1 MPDNTSQLFHAVRV
15 GRASNDIVQQI
26 KANIFEGKLTP
37 GDRLPSE
44 KELIEHFGVSR
55 ITVRDAMRVLES
67 QGLVEI
73 KVGAGGGAFVTTPS
87 AEPIAQVL
95 TDMLRLQGISIQEL
109 VEARL
114 VVETSIVT
122 FAAER
127 ANQKD
132 LDAMERAIEEAR
144 TARQEGVSRFTP
156 FSVNFH
162 IALAKAAKNQVLF
175 FTVSSFRTPFY
186 ETLDK
191 MIPDTHMADRAI
203 EDHQK
208 LLDAVSAHDAER
220 ARQVMREH
228 LNYFQKRSEKLER
241 PR

>member
-95 TDMLRLQGISIQEL
+95 TDMLRLQGISIHEL

-228 LNYFQKRSEKLER
+228 LSYFQKRSEKLER